1 MSAWSDKNAIKAF
14 EYGFNIPSHRIQLG
28 HQFKLIRLKY
38 DMMVGKYIN
47 IIIYIFFYYKR
58 LIEYFC
64 SFR

>member
-38 DMMVGKYIN
+38 DMMVLKVYKY
-47 IIIYIFFYYKR
+47 YI
-58 LIEYFC
+58 
-64 SFR
+64 